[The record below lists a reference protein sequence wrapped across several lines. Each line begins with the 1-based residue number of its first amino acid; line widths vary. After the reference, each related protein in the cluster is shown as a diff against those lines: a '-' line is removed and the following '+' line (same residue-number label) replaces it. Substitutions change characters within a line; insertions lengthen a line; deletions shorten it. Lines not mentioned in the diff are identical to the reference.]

1 MCSRHPSSDHET
13 TFPLRARKRCG
24 LGGSTTDKA
33 TAGRARML
41 AALTRSRRTLTSR
54 VSPSWST
61 HSGVTWGV
69 PSARTVARCPSA
81 SPSRRSMNSEGIAV
95 GIDRRLTGPSHTFA
109 VPGAEPRPP
118 VPAEKL
124 RVGLMLPT
132 WTTTDVRWSEVL
144 DIAGI
149 AHEVGFDALYVSDHL
164 LLPGNNAELKRH
176 AGVDFPDDPDVELE
190 GYMECFTVLA
200 ALAVAIPRLALGSFV
215 ASTGYRNPGL
225 MAKMAVTIDDISDG
239 RLVLGLGAGD
249 SEGEH
254 LTFGFPHEQRVG
266 RFEESLQVIKK
277 LFNNESTDFDGVHH
291 QLRGARLLPAGRRR
305 GGPPILI
312 GTLNPRPR
320 MRRLVVQ
327 YAEVWNG
334 WLGYTDA
341 GPESA
346 ASQLGII
353 DDACRGHGR
362 DPNTLVALTAVRGAM
377 PASGYVPRPD
387 ERPLAG
393 PPREMAETLRG
404 HARLGISEVQVA
416 LTMGASEGVRAFAPV
431 IEELRS
437 R

>member
-1 MCSRHPSSDHET
+1 
-13 TFPLRARKRCG
+13 
-24 LGGSTTDKA
+24 
-33 TAGRARML
+33 
-41 AALTRSRRTLTSR
+41 
-54 VSPSWST
+54 
-61 HSGVTWGV
+61 
-69 PSARTVARCPSA
+69 
-81 SPSRRSMNSEGIAV
+81 MNSGGIAV

-200 ALAVAIPRLALGSFV
+200 ALAVAIPRIALGSLV
-215 ASTGYRNPGL
+215 ASSGYRNPGL

-266 RFEESLQVIKK
+266 RFEEALQIIKSLFRAE
-277 LFNNESTDFDGVHH
+277 LTEFEGAHH
-291 QLRGARLLPAGRRR
+291 RIRAARLLPPASRR

-320 MRRLVVQ
+320 MRRLVAQ
-327 YAEVWNG
+327 YADMWNG

-341 GPESA
+341 SPESA
-346 ASQLGII
+346 AAQLQII
-353 DDACRGHGR
+353 DDACREHGR
-362 DPNTLVALTAVRGAM
+362 DPNTLVATTAVRGAM
-377 PASGYVPRPD
+377 PGSGYVPRPD

-393 PPREMAETLRG
+393 PPREMAETLRR
-404 HARLGISEVQVA
+404 HARLGIAEVQVA
-416 LTMGASEGVRAFAPV
+416 LTMGGSEGVRAFAPV

-437 R
+437 RG

>member
-1 MCSRHPSSDHET
+1 M
-13 TFPLRARKRCG
+13 
-24 LGGSTTDKA
+24 
-33 TAGRARML
+33 GRAVGAQRGEVAQRVALEEVEELRWDHGGHRPKVNPTRLILWPMF
-41 AALTRSRRTLTSR
+41 AAT
-54 VSPSWST
+54 
-61 HSGVTWGV
+61 
-69 PSARTVARCPSA
+69 
-81 SPSRRSMNSEGIAV
+81 
-95 GIDRRLTGPSHTFA
+95 
-109 VPGAEPRPP
+109 RPP
-118 VPAEKL
+118 VPADKL
-124 RVGLMLPT
+124 RIGLILPT
-132 WTTTDVRWSEVL
+132 WTTTDVRWSEVFE
-144 DIAGI
+144 IAGT
-149 AHEVGFDALYVSDHL
+149 AAEVGFDAL
-164 LLPGNNAELKRH
+164 
-176 AGVDFPDDPDVELE
+176 
-190 GYMECFTVLA
+190 
-200 ALAVAIPRLALGSFV
+200 
-215 ASTGYRNPGL
+215 
-225 MAKMAVTIDDISDG
+225 DDISDG

-254 LTFGFPHEQRVG
+254 LTFGFPHEQRLG

-277 LFNNESTDFDGVHH
+277 LFNAESTDFDGVHH

-320 MRRLVVQ
+320 MRRLVVE

-353 DDACRGHGR
+353 DDACREHGR
-362 DPNTLVALTAVRGAM
+362 DPNTLVATTAVRGAM

-416 LTMGASEGVRAFAPV
+416 LTMGGSEGVRAFAPV

>member
-1 MCSRHPSSDHET
+1 M
-13 TFPLRARKRCG
+13 
-24 LGGSTTDKA
+24 
-33 TAGRARML
+33 GRAVGAQRGEV
-41 AALTRSRRTLTSR
+41 AQRVALEEVEELRWDHGGHRPK
-54 VSPSWST
+54 VNP
-61 HSGVTWGV
+61 
-69 PSARTVARCPSA
+69 
-81 SPSRRSMNSEGIAV
+81 
-95 GIDRRLTGPSHTFA
+95 RRLILWPMFA
-109 VPGAEPRPP
+109 ATRPP
-118 VPAEKL
+118 VPADKL
-124 RVGLMLPT
+124 RIGLILPT
-132 WTTTDVRWSEVL
+132 WTTTDVRWSEVFE
-144 DIAGI
+144 IAGT
-149 AHEVGFDALYVSDHL
+149 AAEVGFDALYVSDHL
-164 LLPGNNAELKRH
+164 LLPSNNAELKRR
-176 AGVDFPDDPDVELE
+176 AGVDFPDDPDIELE

-254 LTFGFPHEQRVG
+254 HTFGFPHEQRVG
-266 RFEESLQVIKK
+266 RFEESLQITKR
-277 LFNNESTDFDGVHH
+277 LFNEDSTDFDGAHH
-291 QLRGARLLPAGRRR
+291 RLRGVRLLPGVRRR

-312 GTLNPRPR
+312 GTLNPQTR
-320 MRRLVVQ
+320 MRRLVAQ

-346 ASQLGII
+346 ATHLGII
-353 DDACRGHGR
+353 DDACREHGR
-362 DPNTLVALTAVRGAM
+362 DPNTLVATTAVRGAM
-377 PASGYVPRPD
+377 PGSGYTPRPD

-416 LTMGASEGVRAFAPV
+416 LTMGGSEGVRAFAPV
-431 IEELRS
+431 IQELRS